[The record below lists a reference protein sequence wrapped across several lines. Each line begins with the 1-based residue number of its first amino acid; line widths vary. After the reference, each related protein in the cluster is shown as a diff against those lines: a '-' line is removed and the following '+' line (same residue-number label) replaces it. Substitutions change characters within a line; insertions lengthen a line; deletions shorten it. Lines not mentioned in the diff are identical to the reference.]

1 MSSERRWSVAW
12 ARSTENLTVLEPSM
26 TEVAAYAPRL
36 SAYYNEPHNRA
47 MLAHTQEMAVED
59 VIAHYRA
66 LRGEQGRPL
75 VLLRDERL
83 VGDADLRGIG
93 GGHGELAIMIG
104 DRSLQGQGLGT
115 AFGIMA
121 HALAFRIV
129 GLIRTFVSILPE
141 NAASRRL
148 FQRLG
153 YEVDDSPP
161 ARAIADEPSDITM
174 ALGRARFE
182 QIFERELA
190 ALRFAPTQASG
201 SESGSRG
208 R

>member
-12 ARSTENLTVLEPSM
+12 ERSADHLRVVEPSM
-26 TEVAAYAPRL
+26 SEVAAYAPRL
-36 SAYYNEPHNRA
+36 STYYNEPHNRT
-47 MLAHTQEMAVED
+47 MLAHTQVMSIED

-115 AFGIMA
+115 AFAIMA
-121 HALAFRIV
+121 HALAFRIL
-129 GLIRTFVSILPE
+129 GLTRTYVSILPE

-153 YEVDDSPP
+153 YAIDDSPP
-161 ARAIADEPSDITM
+161 ARAIADEPGDVTM
-174 ALGRARFE
+174 TLDRAPFE
-182 QIFERELA
+182 QTFGKELA
-190 ALRFAPTQASG
+190 ALRFAPAQAS
-201 SESGSRG
+201 ESLGSRG
-208 R
+208 L

>member
-12 ARSTENLTVLEPSM
+12 ARSTDDLRVVEPAM
-26 TEVAAYAPRL
+26 VEVAAYAPRL
-36 SAYYNEPHNRA
+36 SAYYNEPHNRT
-47 MLAHTQEMAVED
+47 MLAHTQEMSIED

-121 HALAFRIV
+121 HALAFRI
-129 GLIRTFVSILPE
+129 LELTRTYVSILRD

-153 YEVDDSPP
+153 YAVDDSPP

-174 ALGRARFE
+174 SLGRAEFERNFE
-182 QIFERELA
+182 QELS
-190 ALRFAPTQASG
+190 ALRFGSTQA

-208 R
+208 L